1 MSKKIEK
8 ILTFGSYYKKKLG
21 LKLYKVP
28 IALSG
33 FTCPNI
39 DGTKAKGG
47 CTFCENESFSPNYN
61 KSKEKVYL
69 SSFNVESSLI
79 NRQIDELHEQFN
91 LTTKKLKQTHNAQ
104 KFIVYFQA
112 FTNSYAPIETLKK
125 LYEEALTL
133 KDVVGIS
140 IGTRADSI
148 NDEIL
153 SYLKELS
160 QTHEV
165 WVEYG
170 VQSVKDETLRLINR
184 AESAKDVLATVKKT
198 YDMGLNVC
206 THFIFGLPNE
216 SQEDMLNTLKE
227 TLKCGVNSI
236 KIHPLYVVKNTALAN
251 DFKADKFIPITQD
264 EYLDTLVKAIALL
277 PKDVVI
283 QRVSAG
289 ISDESLLAPSWC
301 GESKNIQMKKI
312 KAALRKAG
320 FDY

>member
-1 MSKKIEK
+1 M
-8 ILTFGSYYKKKLG
+8 GSYYKKKLG
-21 LKLYKVP
+21 AKVYKVP

-61 KSKEKVYL
+61 KSKEKLYL
-69 SSFNVESSLI
+69 SSLKANESLLEK
-79 NRQIDELHEQFN
+79 QIAELREQFN
-91 LTTKKLKQTHNAQ
+91 KTTKALKKTHNAK

-112 FTNSYAPIETLKK
+112 FTNSYAPLETLKK
-125 LYEEALTL
+125 LYEEALSL
-133 KDVVGIS
+133 KGVVGIS
-140 IGTRADSI
+140 IGTRADSV
-148 NDEIL
+148 NDELL

-160 QTHEV
+160 NVSEV

-170 VQSVKDETLRLINR
+170 VQSVKDETLTLINR
-184 AESAKDVLATVKKT
+184 AEIAKDVLAIVKKT
-198 YDMGLNVC
+198 HDMGLQVC

-216 SQEDMLNTLKE
+216 SKEDMLYTVKE
-227 TLKCGVNSI
+227 TLKCGIDSI

-251 DFKADKFIPITQD
+251 DYKTKKFTPITQE
-264 EYLDTLVKAIALL
+264 EYIDTLVDTVKLL
-277 PKDVVI
+277 PDNIIV

-289 ISDESLLAPSWC
+289 ISDDSLLAPSWC
-301 GESKNIQMKKI
+301 GESKNAQMKKI
-312 KAALRKAG
+312 KTALNKSG